1 MGAALKK
8 YFCMLTGL
16 VFALQC
22 CGCAA
27 VVVAGAS
34 GGVAYSITN
43 VAYKTVNYPLDQ
55 VRLAARNA
63 LKKMG
68 IAEKD
73 IRPIDGGYRIT
84 GTTDRL
90 TIEVDLEMITSRSTK
105 ISVDARKN
113 LVVKDKATATEI
125 IDQIVRILQ

>member
-1 MGAALKK
+1 MRKSFSALI
-8 YFCMLTGL
+8 GII
-16 VFALQC
+16 FALQSF
-22 CGCAA
+22 GCAA

-34 GGVAYSITN
+34 GGVAYTLTN
-43 VAYKTVNYPLDQ
+43 VAYKTVNYPLAH
-55 VRLAARNA
+55 VKLASHNA

-68 IAEKD
+68 VVEKD
-73 IRPIDGGYRIT
+73 VRPVDGGYRIT
-84 GTTDRL
+84 GNTDRL
-90 TIEVDLEMITSRSTK
+90 AIEVELEMITSKSTK